1 MSKIFKQIIV
11 KDILRKNKLNSIRKN
26 FTIENKEKNIK
37 NFTWKDSK
45 EKRNQKN
52 SWTVKRY

>member
-11 KDILRKNKLNSIRKN
+11 KDILRKNKLNSIKKK

>member
-1 MSKIFKQIIV
+1 MSKIFKDVIV
-11 KDILRKNKLNSIRKN
+11 KKILRKNKLNSIRKN
-26 FTIENKEKNIK
+26 FTIENKEINIR
-37 NFTWKDSK
+37 NVTWKDSK